1 MPQPP
6 RVWGLR
12 LAELKLKTER
22 SSTPGWLG
30 EKHDVVWRRLLAPF
44 HLERYCSGLLE
55 HHVCMSKMKAKK
67 ESDKTLISNVK
78 KEMAKPRMAKSTR
91 GKKNEL

>member
-30 EKHDVVWRRLLAPF
+30 EKHGGVWAQIARTVPNGTVLLGA
-44 HLERYCSGLLE
+44 LE
-55 HHVCMSKMKAKK
+55 HHVCMSKIKTKK
-67 ESDKTLISNVK
+67 ESDKTLLSNVK
-78 KEMAKPRMAKSTR
+78 KEMAKPRMAKSVR
-91 GKKNEL
+91 GESES